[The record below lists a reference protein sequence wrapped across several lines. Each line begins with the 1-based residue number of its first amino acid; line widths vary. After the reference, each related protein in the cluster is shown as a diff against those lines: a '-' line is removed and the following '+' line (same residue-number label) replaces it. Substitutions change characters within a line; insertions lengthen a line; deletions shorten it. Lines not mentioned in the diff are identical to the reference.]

1 MTISRKLYRA
11 FLFKEKLPETNEFML
26 YFPGEKRANPC
37 PQSGFKVPSEKERQ
51 EMPHSSRGKSLW
63 LWDTTQTAV

>member
-37 PQSGFKVPSEKERQ
+37 PPE
-51 EMPHSSRGKSLW
+51 W
-63 LWDTTQTAV
+63 LQGSF